1 MKAIAVRRYRS
12 RKVKERRFQ
21 IILELV
27 MCLITFLAFVPI
39 IVMLMT
45 SFKSNVEIYND
56 FFALPKTLQW
66 ENYQNAF
73 DVLATNMGGTL
84 TVVAIAVLF
93 TLALAAVGGYVFA
106 TMDFPG
112 KGVLFFLFLA
122 LMMIPGSLYL
132 TPNYMLIQKYH
143 LFNTWGAL
151 ILPWISGGQVLGIV
165 LCRNAMEQ
173 IPRDLFEA
181 AKMEGCGPIRC
192 LIYIAL
198 PLAKPILSTVAIMQL
213 VSYYNDFIWPMMV
226 IESNRK
232 QMITVAVRIFTSAQG
247 TVNIGAMFAGYV
259 IATLPIFILFMFTSR
274 LYMEGLTAGAVKG

>member
-1 MKAIAVRRYRS
+1 MKAIAVRQYRS

-84 TVVAIAVLF
+84 TVVAIAVFF

-198 PLAKPILSTVAIMQL
+198 PLAKSILSTVAIMQL

>member
-12 RKVKERRFQ
+12 RRVKERRFQ

-66 ENYQNAF
+66 GNYQNAF

-84 TVVAIAVLF
+84 TVVAIAVFF

>member
-12 RKVKERRFQ
+12 RRVKERRFQ

-84 TVVAIAVLF
+84 TVVAIAVFF

>member
-1 MKAIAVRRYRS
+1 MKAIAVRGYRS

-84 TVVAIAVLF
+84 TVVAIAVFF

>member
-84 TVVAIAVLF
+84 TVVAIAVFF

>member
-1 MKAIAVRRYRS
+1 MKAIAVRQYRS

-66 ENYQNAF
+66 ENYKNAF

>member
-106 TMDFPG
+106 TMDFLG

>member
-1 MKAIAVRRYRS
+1 MKAIAVRGYRS

-66 ENYQNAF
+66 ENYKNAF

-84 TVVAIAVLF
+84 TVVAIAVFF

-112 KGVLFFLFLA
+112 KGVFFFLFLA

>member
-1 MKAIAVRRYRS
+1 MKAIAVRQYRS

-84 TVVAIAVLF
+84 TVVAIAVFF

>member
-1 MKAIAVRRYRS
+1 MKAIAVRRYQS

>member
-1 MKAIAVRRYRS
+1 MKAIAVRQYRS
-12 RKVKERRFQ
+12 RRVKERRFQ

-84 TVVAIAVLF
+84 TVVAIAVFF

>member
-73 DVLATNMGGTL
+73 GVLATNMGGTL

>member
-112 KGVLFFLFLA
+112 KGILFFLFLA

>member
-27 MCLITFLAFVPI
+27 TCLITFLAFVPI

-66 ENYQNAF
+66 GNYQNAF

>member
-12 RKVKERRFQ
+12 RRVKERRFQ

-66 ENYQNAF
+66 GNYQNAF

>member
-12 RKVKERRFQ
+12 RRVKERRFQ

-259 IATLPIFILFMFTSR
+259 IATLPIFILFMFTSWQKVSS
-274 LYMEGLTAGAVKG
+274 LKLEY

>member
-1 MKAIAVRRYRS
+1 MKAIAVRGYRS

>member
-1 MKAIAVRRYRS
+1 MKAIAVRQYRS

-66 ENYQNAF
+66 ENYKNAF

-84 TVVAIAVLF
+84 TVVAIAVFF

>member
-1 MKAIAVRRYRS
+1 
-12 RKVKERRFQ
+12 
-21 IILELV
+21 

-112 KGVLFFLFLA
+112 KGILFFLFLA

>member
-1 MKAIAVRRYRS
+1 MKAIAVRQYRS

-66 ENYQNAF
+66 ENYKNAF

-151 ILPWISGGQVLGIV
+151 ILSWISGGQVLGIV

>member
-12 RKVKERRFQ
+12 RRVKERRFQ